1 MNLVYIK
8 KLLKKIRFEYQVF
21 ILIQHLLT
29 KVTKAKKKSLLE
41 RMNNIKEN

>member
-8 KLLKKIRFEYQVF
+8 NLLKKISFEYKVF
-21 ILIQHLLT
+21 ILIQHILT

-41 RMNNIKEN
+41 RMKNIKEN